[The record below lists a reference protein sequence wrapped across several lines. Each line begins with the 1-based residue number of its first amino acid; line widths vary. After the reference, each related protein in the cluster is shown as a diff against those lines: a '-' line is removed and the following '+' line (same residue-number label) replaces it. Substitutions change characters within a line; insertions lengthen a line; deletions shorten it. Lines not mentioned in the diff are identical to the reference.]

1 MDFVEIWKRRQKKRS
16 EEKTY
21 KVLEDSDKE
30 RFYILDMFPYP
41 SWAGLHVW
49 HPKWYIATDV
59 IARKHMLM
67 WKKVLHPMGFDT
79 FWLWTE
85 QYAIDNKMR
94 PQDAA
99 AQNIDTYK
107 KQLWMFGCTYDWDR
121 EVNTAD
127 PKYFKW
133 TQQTF
138 LKLYNSYFDD
148 KTQKAKPISELR
160 EKLKLSNILLQ
171 WEGTVD
177 EKLEKYLN
185 TQRLAYVDYKP
196 INRCPSCKTWLANED
211 LNSDGTCER
220 CGTKVE
226 QKPMRQ
232 WVIRITKYAERLL
245 EWLNQLDW
253 RDDSV
258 KDQQRNWIGKSVWTQ
273 FEMKIPHIDPLLWGD
288 GEGYSIEVYTTRID
302 TVFGM
307 SFVAIAP
314 EHPLVNKITTE
325 DKLKE
330 VQKYQEDAKHKTS
343 LQRTE
348 LEKDKSGV
356 FCGAYAIN
364 PFNNKKVPIFVADYV
379 LAGYGTGVVMAVP
392 AHDERDFE
400 FAKKYNLEI
409 KNSILPIDRSFQRY
423 EEIKSWDL
431 CYTEKWVLNDSGD
444 FSGLRSDDAIE
455 KMQEWLEKEWI
466 WWKKINYRLQDRVFS
481 RQRYRWEPIPMIHCE
496 KCGIVAMKEN
506 EMPLELPDVENYE
519 PTGTEEGPLANIDDW
534 MNVKCPKCG
543 WDARRESNTMPGW
556 AGSSRY
562 WIRYMDP
569 SNENELVSPEKEKFW
584 DPVDVYVWWA
594 EHITRH
600 MIYAR
605 FWHKF
610 LQDMGTVSV
619 DEPFKKY
626 QHVWLIMAEDGRKM
640 SKRRW
645 NVINPDDIIN
655 EFGSDTLRVY
665 EMFMWPFDQ
674 AVAWNT
680 NGVKWVKKFLD
691 RVVDLYDKID
701 ETYTDDKKI
710 LNILHQT
717 IKKVT
722 EDIDRFGFNTAIS
735 QMMILVNELT
745 WVEKISKDSFEKL
758 ILILAPFAPH
768 LSEEFAEKLWL
779 KSSIF
784 NQDLWPSYDEKYL
797 VQDTINMAIQFNGK
811 VRWTVEISPKAS
823 QDDVMNLIKSDEK
836 IAKYLEWNIV
846 KIIYIPGK
854 ICNIVVK

>member
-1 MDFVEIWKRRQKKRS
+1 
-16 EEKTY
+16 
-21 KVLEDSDKE
+21 
-30 RFYILDMFPYP
+30 
-41 SWAGLHVW
+41 
-49 HPKWYIATDV
+49 
-59 IARKHMLM
+59 MLM
-67 WKKVLHPMGFDT
+67 WQKVLHPMGFDT
-79 FWLWTE
+79 FGLWTE
-85 QYAIDNKMR
+85 QYAIDHKMK

-99 AQNIDTYK
+99 AQNIEIYK
-107 KQLWMFGCTYDWDR
+107 KQLGMFGCTYDRDR

-127 PKYFKW
+127 PQYFKW

-148 KTQKAKPISELR
+148 KKQKAKPISELR
-160 EKLKLSNILLQ
+160 EKLKLPNPNPLLKG
-171 WEGTVD
+171 EGTVD
-177 EKLEKYLN
+177 EKIEKYLD

-220 CGTKVE
+220 CGTSVE

-232 WVIRITKYAERLL
+232 WVIRITKYSERLL
-245 EWLNQLDW
+245 DGLENLDW
-253 RDDSV
+253 RAESV
-258 KDQQRNWIGKSVWTQ
+258 KDQQRNWIWKSSGTQ
-273 FEMKIPHIDPLLWGD
+273 FEMKIDWSD
-288 GEGYSIEVYTTRID
+288 NYSFEVYTTRID

-314 EHPLVNKITTE
+314 EHPLVNKITTD
-325 DKLKE
+325 DKLVE

-364 PFNNKKVPIFVADYV
+364 PFNNKKVPIYVADYV

-400 FAKKYNLEI
+400 FAHKYNIEI
-409 KNSILPIDRSFQRY
+409 TNSILPVDKNFYDYDNIL
-423 EEIKSWDL
+423 SWVV
-431 CYTEKWVLNDSGD
+431 CYTDKWVLNNSGE
-444 FSGLRSDDAIE
+444 FTGLESDNAIV
-455 KMQEWLEKEWI
+455 KMQQWLKKQWI

-481 RQRYRWEPIPMIHCE
+481 RQRYRWEPIPMIRCD
-496 KCGIVAMKEN
+496 KCGIVSMKED
-506 EMPLELPDVENYE
+506 EMPLKLPEVENYE
-519 PTGTEEGPLANIDDW
+519 PTGTEEGPLANIEDW
-534 MNVKCPKCG
+534 INVKCPICG
-543 WDARRESNTMPGW
+543 WNAMRESNTMPGW
-556 AGSSRY
+556 AGSSWY
-562 WIRYMDP
+562 WLRYMDP
-569 SNENELVSPEKEKFW
+569 NNEKELVSSEKEKFW
-584 DPVDVYVWWA
+584 NPVDVYVWWA

-610 LQDMGTVSV
+610 LQDMWIVSV

-626 QHVWLIMAEDGRKM
+626 QYVWLIMAEDGRKM

-655 EFGSDTLRVY
+655 EFGSDTLRLY
-665 EMFMWPFDQ
+665 EMFMGPFDQ

-680 NGVKWVKKFLD
+680 NGVKWIKKFLD
-691 RVVDLYDKID
+691 KIVNLYDKVD
-701 ETYTDDKKI
+701 SEYTDDAKI
-710 LNILHQT
+710 LNMLHNT

-722 EDIDRFGFNTAIS
+722 EDIDKFGFNTAIS

-768 LSEEFAEKLWL
+768 LSEEFAEKLGFEF
-779 KSSIF
+779 SIF
-784 NQDLWPSYDEKYL
+784 NQNLWPKYDEKYL
-797 VQDTINMAIQFNGK
+797 VQDTITMAIQFNGK
-811 VRWTVEISPKAS
+811 VRWTVEVAPSAS
-823 QDDVMNLIKSDEK
+823 KDDVMELIKLDEK
-836 IAKYLEWNIV
+836 MVKYLEWNIIKV
-846 KIIYIPGK
+846 IYIPGK